1 MSESGDSAPAPPVF
15 DWMPSGMKPLADGE
29 YDVIV
34 LGTGLKEA
42 VLSGLLSVNG
52 MRVLHVDRNSYY
64 GGESASLSL
73 TNLFEKF
80 NAGDPPARLGTN
92 RDWNVDLIPK
102 FIMAN
107 GNLVKMLLHTKT
119 QHYLEFKVVDG
130 SYVFKSGKIEKVPA
144 TPDEA
149 LRSSLMG
156 FFEKRKFRN
165 FLMYVNAYDLA
176 KPETHNRYDLRRMT
190 MRQLFGEYGLD
201 DNTQSFI
208 GHAMALQTDDSYL
221 ELSALP
227 TVESI
232 QLYCRSLERY
242 GKSPYIYPMYGLG
255 GLPEGF
261 ARLCA
266 IHGGTFMLNQPV
278 DEILFNG
285 DGVAWGIRS
294 GDEIAKATMII
305 GDPSYF
311 PREKLRSHGRVARSI
326 CIIDHPIV
334 DTNSSESVQVIIP
347 AAQVGRRNDIYVCMV
362 SNAHLV
368 CAKTFYVAIVS
379 TTVETADP
387 IRELDA
393 GIRLLGNVVHRFDSV
408 SEVLHPVADGIAD
421 RCFISKSFDATSH
434 FESATLDVMS
444 LYERVTGAPLEFR
457 IEEDDEE

>member
-1 MSESGDSAPAPPVF
+1 
-15 DWMPSGMKPLADGE
+15 MKPLADGE
-29 YDVIV
+29 YDAIV

-52 MRVLHVDRNSYY
+52 MRVLHVDRNGYY

-80 NAGDPPARLGTN
+80 GAGAPPPALGTN

-102 FIMAN
+102 FIMAG

-119 QHYLEFKVVDG
+119 QRYLEFKVVDG
-130 SYVFKSGKIEKVPA
+130 SYVFKSSKIEKVPA

-165 FLMYVNAYDLA
+165 FLIYVSAYDA
-176 KPETHNRYDLRRMT
+176 ANPATHNRYDLKTMT
-190 MRQLFGEYGLD
+190 MRRLFAEYGLD
-201 DNTQSFI
+201 ENTQSFI
-208 GHAMALQTDDSYL
+208 GHAMALMTDDGYL
-221 ELSALP
+221 DQPALE
-227 TVESI
+227 TVQSI
-232 QLYCRSLERY
+232 QLYCTSLERY

-278 DEILFNG
+278 DEVLFNG
-285 DGVAWGIRS
+285 DGIAWGIRS
-294 GDEIAKATMII
+294 GNEIAKATMII

-311 PREKLRSHGRVARSI
+311 PANKCRVTGRVVRSI
-326 CIIDHPIV
+326 CILDHPIG
-334 DTNSSESVQVIIP
+334 DTNNSESVQIIIP
-347 AAQVGRRNDIYVCMV
+347 AAQTGRRNDIYACMV

-368 CAKTFYVAIVS
+368 CAKKYYVAIVS
-379 TTVETADP
+379 TTVETSNPAAEIEP
-387 IRELDA
+387 
-393 GIRLLGNVVHRFDSV
+393 GIRLLGNIVHRFDSV
-408 SEVLHPVADGIAD
+408 SDVCEPIEDGIGD

-434 FESATLDVMS
+434 FESATEDVMS
-444 LYERVTGAPLEFR
+444 LYERVTGGALEYN
-457 IEEDDEE
+457 ITDDEEDA